1 MDKIRKSLHV
11 LLFLFTASTCLLGS
25 TAEISKEDIL
35 ATVRHIQALAAD
47 QKAAL
52 IQAQNDYSQKAS
64 QLQEQTILTDKFHKE
79 ASDNARQRD
88 VILYLFAIVIG
99 FYVGTLFGGEVMRD
113 FPAPWSFVACAGV
126 YIVSAF
132 FAYTVG
138 RIVLASLAHFIP

>member
-1 MDKIRKSLHV
+1 
-11 LLFLFTASTCLLGS
+11 
-25 TAEISKEDIL
+25 L

-88 VILYLFAIVIG
+88 VILYLFAIVVG

-113 FPAPWSFVACAGV
+113 FPAPWSFVACAGI

-132 FAYTVG
+132 FAYTAG

>member
-1 MDKIRKSLHV
+1 ML
-11 LLFLFTASTCLLGS
+11 TASTCSIGAV
-25 TAEISKEDIL
+25 AEISKADIL
-35 ATVRHIQALAAD
+35 ATVRHMQALAAD
-47 QKAAL
+47 QKATL
-52 IQAQNDYSQKAS
+52 IQAQNDYLQKAF

-88 VILYLFAIVIG
+88 VILYLFAIVVG
-99 FYVGTLFGGEVMRD
+99 FYVGTFFGGEVMRD